1 MTELWLVHKD
11 AEGKDRRV
19 EVTGEQF
26 VVGRHSQ
33 CDHSIPDGRL
43 SREHIRIDRVAD
55 IFVVSDL
62 GSSNGTRLNDEELKE
77 PKAVKNGDVLD
88 LGGVLVTAEIES
100 DQPAEPPPADQN
112 ADASGQSSAV
122 AQAGSAGA
130 KPPAVKRRSSFPPAL
145 LLMVPL
151 FGLIIL
157 VFAGVIIY
165 LAATKGGGGSGSK
178 GVAQLSKDDDL
189 DEDLDPKPKKPTPRP
204 GTLNP
209 GQPSN
214 PMPKNPG
221 DSSGGTGILKPKEPT
236 VTDKVEQNGALF
248 LRRIAQN
255 DPKAFLT
262 TEQAQRVNTRAKQ
275 LGGSAALVDNIN
287 SVRKNAAQIRALA
300 EGSNLKPQFL
310 AVAVLTRL
318 GSNRGDVLATARSM
332 IEVFDKLTPQIG
344 DERADDA
351 LLMVAAFDQGAAGET
366 MKMRNM
372 LQDLATKSTESPRTI
387 RTIWYLEKENKITKS
402 EFDRA
407 LSFLAIGTI
416 TQDPK
421 EFGVKAEALI
431 L

>member
-1 MTELWLVHKD
+1 MTELWLVYKD
-11 AEGKDRRV
+11 AKGKDHRV

-33 CDHSIPDGRL
+33 CDHCIPDGRL
-43 SREHIRIDRVAD
+43 SREHIRIDRIAD
-55 IFVVSDL
+55 FFVVSDL
-62 GSSNGTRLNDEELKE
+62 GSSNGTRLNDEDLTD
-77 PKAVKNGDVLD
+77 PKALQNGDILD
-88 LGGVLVTAEIES
+88 LGGVLVTAELVS
-100 DQPAEPPPADQN
+100 DLPADPPPADQN
-112 ADASGQSSAV
+112 AGASGQSSAA

-130 KPPAVKRRSSFPPAL
+130 KPAATKGGSSFSPAL
-145 LLMVPL
+145 LLMVPI

-178 GVAQLSKDDDL
+178 GVAQMSKDDDI
-189 DEDLDPKPKKPTPRP
+189 EDDIEPKPRKPTPK
-204 GTLNP
+204 LSKLDP
-209 GQPSN
+209 GQPSG
-214 PMPKNPG
+214 PVTSNPG
-221 DSSGGTGILKPKEPT
+221 NTSGGTGILKPKEPT
-236 VTDKVEQNGALF
+236 ETDKVEQNGALF

-262 TEQAQRVNTRAKQ
+262 TEQAQRVNARAKQ
-275 LGGSAALVDNIN
+275 LGGSAALMDNMN
-287 SVRKNAAQIRALA
+287 AVRKNAAQIRALA

-318 GSNRGDVLATARSM
+318 GGNRGDVLATARSM
-332 IEVFDKLTPQIG
+332 IEVFDKLTPHIG

-421 EFGVKAEALI
+421 EFGVKADALI